1 MIFLSFLGAGIGI
14 ALGTGL
20 TLWIEEIGIQFPGM
34 DEVFRQ
40 WGISGRIYPDLSLIS
55 AIAGP
60 GIIVVS
66 IIILGVSA
74 ETVFRTYYYLPEWQQ
89 NFSVG
94 NSFVL

>member
-1 MIFLSFLGAGIGI
+1 MNTPAHLIFSAAAFAHPGAPRVDCA
-14 ALGTGL
+14 ALMGAL
-20 TLWIEEIGIQFPGM
+20 A
-34 DEVFRQ
+34 
-40 WGISGRIYPDLSLIS
+40 PDLSLYLLT
-55 AIAGP
+55 G
-60 GIIVVS
+60 VS